1 MEKTVMNESAK
12 NRVLNP
18 KLAKVLVSLHAVY
31 KDFTEETDRAQ
42 GEYGVHLSG
51 RIDDF
56 VEHYNAMCDD
66 ITDAMGKIMAV
77 EVNSI
82 EEDDESGHQEKEATT
97 SILE

>member
-1 MEKTVMNESAK
+1 MEKTVMNESVK

-18 KLAKVLVSLHAVY
+18 KLAEVLVNLHAVY
-31 KDFTEETDRAQ
+31 KDFTEEADRAQ
-42 GEYGVHLSG
+42 DTYGVHLSS
-51 RIDDF
+51 RVDDF

-82 EEDDESGHQEKEATT
+82 EEDDEGDHQEKVATT
-97 SILE
+97 SSLE